1 MVGTGLLTFDG
12 NGTITA
18 GNIETNV
25 NGDFQKSNE
34 IPVPGIG
41 TGTYSVSSDGT
52 CTISIP
58 QDPFNAVL
66 DLQWSCV
73 VESNEK
79 VRFIGQTNPGFY
91 SMIEGTLTRQGQTV
105 ALLELDGF
113 YTADINAYKTKFGLN
128 VPVQVVT
135 DDQPASSTAIEIL
148 LAGGRSVR
156 ITPGF
161 DPATL
166 RQLLAVL
173 QEVPPC

>member
-1 MVGTGLLTFDG
+1 MAHGKPRDPRKEQHWRRLIQLWKNSGLSVRAFCARHHITQPSFYAWRRELQQRDAATTTF
-12 NGTITA
+12 
-18 GNIETNV
+18 
-25 NGDFQKSNE
+25 
-34 IPVPGIG
+34 
-41 TGTYSVSSDGT
+41 
-52 CTISIP
+52 
-58 QDPFNAVL
+58 
-66 DLQWSCV
+66 
-73 VESNEK
+73 
-79 VRFIGQTNPGFY
+79 
-91 SMIEGTLTRQGQTV
+91 
-105 ALLELDGF
+105 
-113 YTADINAYKTKFGLN
+113 